1 MKSIRDSS
9 GKGWWSLFLNQDRTS
24 ITLGSQGPNTTRW
37 VKHLQAD
44 RLEFEK
50 DQWYEIELS
59 YAPRTT
65 YAYNVISPNNVGILK
80 LSPLHRWQKSGLRP
94 GYRAH

>member
-1 MKSIRDSS
+1 M
-9 GKGWWSLFLNQDRTS
+9 
-24 ITLGSQGPNTTRW
+24 TLGSQGPNTTRW

-59 YAPRTT
+59 YAPKTT
-65 YAYNVISPNNVGILK
+65 YAYNVVSPNNVQEFLNCHLYIDG
-80 LSPLHRWQKSGLRP
+80 RRVASG